1 MPMLPLCHAH
11 APFVSCPCLSL
22 CHARLPFV
30 MPASH
35 LSFPPPICHSRESGN
50 PESFPHTPRSGEGV
64 GRGAGVIDPS
74 ISKLT
79 PAGRVPG

>member
-1 MPMLPLCHAH
+1 MPMLPLCHARVSPCVMP
-11 APFVSCPCLSL
+11 ASRLSCPPPI

-30 MPASH
+30 IPAKAGIQS
-35 LSFPPPICHSRESGN
+35 LFPIRHVLVRG
-50 PESFPHTPRSGEGV
+50 G

-79 PAGRVPG
+79 PAGRVQG